1 MGDGALCSSVCWSTA
16 GCAQSL
22 ATGTL
27 GLGGVRVFRLYVYT
41 IQNTKRCGW
50 GHGWGAGRAES
61 EREAEAE
68 ETDPKRP
75 RGVLSTGR

>member
-50 GHGWGAGRAES
+50 GHGWGAEQS
-61 EREAEAE
+61 LREAEAE